1 MDDDE
6 QDHARKVGE
15 ETSLASSLAA
25 ETGITLEQARELI
38 ALLGTNRNSLLREA
52 RLLRKQP
59 RQTPR

>member
-6 QDHARKVGE
+6 RDHARKVGE

-38 ALLGTNRNSLLREA
+38 ALIGTNRNSLVREA
-52 RLLRKQP
+52 RLLMKRP
-59 RQTPR
+59 RQPPR